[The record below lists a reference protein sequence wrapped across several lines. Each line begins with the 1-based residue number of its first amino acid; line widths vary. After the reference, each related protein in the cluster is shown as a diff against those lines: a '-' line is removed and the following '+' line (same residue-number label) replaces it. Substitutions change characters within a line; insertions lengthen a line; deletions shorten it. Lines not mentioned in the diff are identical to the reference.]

1 MHYFIDDKRCGAY
14 ILCSKNKDYLSMCV
28 YVKES
33 VGIVLGYVGMETRP
47 VKRLDRD
54 CM

>member
-1 MHYFIDDKRCGAY
+1 MYYFIDDKRCGAY
-14 ILCSKNKDYLSMCV
+14 ILRSKNNYLSMCV
-28 YVKES
+28 YVKEY